1 MANSY
6 GTATKLGN
14 VNSISNATYSAQIGS
29 TIDLGAAPPHELLL
43 SLVGV
48 TPNTS
53 ATAAATMT
61 LFVSGSLDNTN
72 FTDAPADVNTA
83 ANARFVGALTFT
95 ANTAA
100 RSSGQ
105 CSVAAAFGGAL
116 PRYIKV
122 YVYNGSGAATSSG
135 TGTGVNEVWYQTE
148 TFG

>member
-14 VNSISNATYSAQIGS
+14 VNSISNAAYSSQIGS
-29 TIDLGAAPPHELLL
+29 TIDLGAAPPHEVLM

-53 ATAAATMT
+53 ATAGATMAIY
-61 LFVSGSLDNTN
+61 VSGSLDNSS
-72 FTDAPADVNTA
+72 FSDAPADAWTA
-83 ANARFVGALTFT
+83 LNARFVGAVTFT
-95 ANTAA
+95 GNTNAH
-100 RSSGQ
+100 SSAQ
-105 CSVAAAFGGAL
+105 FAVSPAFGGAL
-116 PRYIKV
+116 PRYLKV

-135 TGTGVNEVWYQTE
+135 TGSGVNELWYQTE